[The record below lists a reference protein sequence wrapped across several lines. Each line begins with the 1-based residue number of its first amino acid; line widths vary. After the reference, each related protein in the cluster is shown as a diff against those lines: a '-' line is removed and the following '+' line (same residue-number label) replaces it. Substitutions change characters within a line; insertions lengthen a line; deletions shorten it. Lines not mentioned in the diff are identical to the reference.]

1 MKLEVK
7 ISGGRSDRLE
17 GAITDFLQAQFGEQ
31 PTRSQ
36 HAEPAPRREGT
47 TIAVIG
53 LLLSLPGAIGAA
65 MQLAEKVKL
74 KERIGVL
81 LERVRDA
88 ASEDDDVV
96 ILTIDDQ
103 TPIDLKTATVE
114 TVADALEGA
123 GKSE

>member
-1 MKLEVK
+1 MKLEIK
-7 ISGGRSDRLE
+7 ISGGRRDRIE
-17 GAITDFLQAQFGEQ
+17 SAITDFLQKQFGEQ

-36 HAEPAPRREGT
+36 HAEPATKRDGT
-47 TIAVIG
+47 IIAVIG
-53 LLLSLPGAIGAA
+53 LLLSLPSAAIAA
-65 MQLAEKVKL
+65 MQFAEKVKL
-74 KERIGVL
+74 KERIDAL

-96 ILTIDDQ
+96 ILTIDDR
-103 TPIDLKTATVE
+103 TPIDLKSATVE